1 MATKIEEFLKDKKI
15 DARRLMAAS
24 ASIESFTREDRG
36 LRLIKRTARKSED
49 AAKKKEGLAAK
60 KPRTGRP
67 VTNRAFSAALAG
79 KQIAG
84 AQKTR
89 ILRAVNHLLAQK
101 KQEPVELSALFENT
115 ARPVKKVEKK
125 AE

>member
-1 MATKIEEFLKDKKI
+1 MATKIEDFLKDKKI
-15 DARRLMAAS
+15 DPRRLLAAS
-24 ASIESFTREDRG
+24 SDLESFTREDRG
-36 LRLIKRTARKSED
+36 LRLLKRVARKSED

-67 VTNRAFSAALAG
+67 VTSRAFSAAIAG
-79 KQIAG
+79 KQISG
-84 AQKTR
+84 PQKTR
-89 ILRAVNHLLAQK
+89 ILRAVNHILAQK
-101 KQEPVELSALFENT
+101 KQDAVELSALFEPT

>member
-15 DARRLMAAS
+15 DARRLLAAS
-24 ASIESFTREDRG
+24 AELEGLTREDRG
-36 LRLIKRTARKSED
+36 LRLLKRGARKSED
-49 AAKKKEGLAAK
+49 AAKKKEGIAAK

-79 KQIAG
+79 QQIAG
-84 AQKTR
+84 PQKTR
-89 ILRAVNHLLAQK
+89 ILRAVNYILTQK
-101 KQEPVELSALFENT
+101 KQDVVELGALFEPT
-115 ARPVKKVEKK
+115 ARPKKVVEKK